1 MSKRLHLF
9 TALLLAAGMVAADGG
24 GGHPGDARYCMD
36 LEIEPFHMMPGF
48 MDRDGACAVRDYWD
62 GGLQRAFYP
71 FTIEDHLFN
80 CEYFGDMA
88 PLPTGD
94 LVPSSVVSQGDIVGT
109 IGGHDFSARLYCASL
124 TNWYQTSCA
133 DPADPSSCSAQ
144 LAQPFL
150 SMGLPFPR
158 VTEVSLFDGSVTV
171 RRGRRTVEVPLLMA
185 TRAAGITHLESMDP
199 PEVGASVTHN
209 ALGMVTY
216 GEDADDVRVL
226 DGSVDLLLQGHI
238 FSPDS
243 VEEDPG
249 AARVVGTV
257 CSKRLYRL
265 LNRGHQRGRDRGHD
279 DDQGDED
286 HDD

>member
-9 TALLLAAGMVAADGG
+9 TALLFAAGMVAADGG

-36 LEIEPFHMMPGF
+36 LEIEPFHMDP
-48 MDRDGACAVRDYWD
+48 DGSCAVRDYWD
-62 GGLQRAFYP
+62 GELQRAFYP

-150 SMGLPFPR
+150 SQGLPYPR

-265 LNRGHQRGRDRGHD
+265 LNRGHQRDRDRGHD